1 MQQRALHGSRRGTAA
16 ASAERAP
23 DGYPDRTDEHDER
36 GNTMTGV
43 DPDRLDDQQ
52 LMKELETIHRT
63 RHDTLLHGSNDAL
76 RAHNDRMAQLEGE
89 YLRRNP
95 RRFVSP
101 GRTREGARE
110 RAVGA
115 EPARAGIRSTGEG
128 GPVGTPV
135 GKWGPGT
142 QNGPGRA

>member
-1 MQQRALHGSRRGTAA
+1 MLPG
-16 ASAERAP
+16 
-23 DGYPDRTDEHDER
+23 GYPDRMDEHDER
-36 GNTMTGV
+36 GTTMTGV

-76 RAHNDRMAQLEGE
+76 RAHNDRMARLEGE

-95 RRFVSP
+95 GRFVSP

-115 EPARAGIRSTGEG
+115 DAVGSHRTRAGTGSTGEG
-128 GPVGTPV
+128 DQGTPV

-142 QNGPGRA
+142 TGGPGGA